1 MAKIVSDF
9 PGLPLE
15 TDLSAPT
22 LYQLIYY
29 QLTRMGLTVPATA
42 ADLIT
47 RAELLDV
54 LQTHAGK
61 LLKDEITVDPVGV
74 GYAGKSDAQIYDL
87 VQTFQAIPGEGPTRL
102 SVLWQ
107 SLPMTPNAIV
117 VADITAAK
125 V

>member
-9 PGLPLE
+9 PGLLLE
-15 TDLSAPT
+15 SDLTAPT

-29 QLTRMGLTVPATA
+29 QLTRMGLAVPATP
-42 ADLIT
+42 ADSIT
-47 RAELLDV
+47 RAELLDT

-74 GYAGKSDAQIYDL
+74 GYAGKTDAEIYAL
-87 VQTFQAIPGEGPTRL
+87 VQTHRAIVGEGPTRL

-107 SLPMTPNAIV
+107 SLPMTPNEIII
-117 VADITAAK
+117 ADITAAK